1 MNDDLLLVIRP
12 LSRNCFNTFFE
23 RSFNFAAS
31 TEWNILDKRIGYIS
45 DLKLFI
51 SEIKTILFP
60 NYCDV

>member
-45 DLKLFI
+45 DLKLFK